1 MPDPLP
7 PPLRFAFTAFV
18 DVGTPQ
24 EIGETTAGR
33 RRVIPIAGGRVEGP
47 RLTGEVVPGGAD
59 WQSVRSDGTLE
70 LVARYTLRAADGTL
84 ISVINRGLRRAPPG
98 VLARLA
104 AGELV
109 DPTSYYFRATPSF
122 SVAPGPHGW
131 LADSIFVATGER
143 QARQVVIRFFELG

>member
-7 PPLRFAFTAFV
+7 PPLHFVFAAFV
-18 DVGTPQ
+18 DVGVPQ
-24 EIGETTAGR
+24 EIGDTTAGR
-33 RRVIPIAGGRVEGP
+33 RRMIPITGGRVEGP
-47 RLTGEVVPGGAD
+47 RLTGEVMPGGAD
-59 WQSVRSDGTLE
+59 WQLLRSDGTVE

-84 ISVINRGLRRAPPG
+84 ISVVNRGLRRAPPE
-98 VLARLA
+98 VLARLT
-104 AGELV
+104 AGESV
-109 DPTSYYFRATPSF
+109 DPALYYFRTTPGF